1 MHTMRVVLA
10 FVLAGFASVSSANA
24 EGRRGAVVVAATTSA
39 VVDAKVLARA
49 IYREPQLRP
58 ALDEATARAV
68 LGDEPASVGSAKNL
82 ELARV
87 ARAAVEGRDPAV
99 SVRLLRSLGDEL
111 GAAALVIVA
120 APQPLS
126 EQPVGAAAPSPSARV
141 FLVGDGRFLPLT
153 LAPRLAVAP
162 SQPDSEVKDPPEVD
176 WSDAVAYL
184 RSQAPLLIARADALV
199 VSAPVAQPVARLRT
213 TNAPLAPDAP
223 AERGEH
229 ARPFLSSPWFWGG
242 LAAVVAVGVT
252 VLVLSQTALKPS
264 DSLML
269 EGRIAP

>member
-141 FLVGDGRFLPLT
+141 FLVGDGRGAF
-153 LAPRLAVAP
+153 AAG
-162 SQPDSEVKDPPEVD
+162 
-176 WSDAVAYL
+176 L
-184 RSQAPLLIARADALV
+184 RSKGSARGRLVRRGRLPPFASTFADRSGRRFGCFRAGRAAGGQT
-199 VSAPVAQPVARLRT
+199 SY
-213 TNAPLAPDAP
+213 D
-223 AERGEH
+223 ER
-229 ARPFLSSPWFWGG
+229 
-242 LAAVVAVGVT
+242 AACT
-252 VLVLSQTALKPS
+252 
-264 DSLML
+264 
-269 EGRIAP
+269 